1 MPNNTNSNIFA
12 LHYWHKFSLWFCSRM
27 IMSNYIV
34 HPLSRAKH
42 IKALA
47 HVSLKEDEDTKSP
60 GALPVI
66 KNESCERILEK
77 VWFTLHKLTCSFICL
92 YLSKLFNKVETEN
105 KSWRC
110 GTAGAAICFRGNF
123 LWSQLFGRSG
133 SSLRG
138 CDIQNNFITAESR
151 GRANCNCWEGNVYK
165 FSNPFICLIA
175 SIESVGSRMWHKKIN

>member
-1 MPNNTNSNIFA
+1 
-12 LHYWHKFSLWFCSRM
+12 M

-92 YLSKLFNKVETEN
+92 YLSKISFLIKLRRKIKAEDVELLE
-105 KSWRC
+105 
-110 GTAGAAICFRGNF
+110 
-123 LWSQLFGRSG
+123 QLFVLEGIFFDPNSLDEVEAAYEDVTSRTI
-133 SSLRG
+133 SSL
-138 CDIQNNFITAESR
+138 QKAVE
-151 GRANCNCWEGNVYK
+151 E
-165 FSNPFICLIA
+165 LIA
-175 SIESVGSRMWHKKIN
+175 TVEKVTSTNFQILLFTWLPL